1 VRGHTC
7 AREIS
12 KVARLGERLVEGDA
26 QVSREFLSKMVVVLL
41 ERTEPASRNAKPA
54 CIAVWEAGLVWVLCV
69 SHIARMNGSD
79 VNSNNNESN

>member
-1 VRGHTC
+1 
-7 AREIS
+7 
-12 KVARLGERLVEGDA
+12 
-26 QVSREFLSKMVVVLL
+26 MVVVLL

>member
-1 VRGHTC
+1 MVG
-7 AREIS
+7 
-12 KVARLGERLVEGDA
+12 LVERDA

-69 SHIARMNGSD
+69 CVISRGCMNGSD
-79 VNSNNNESN
+79 VNSSSNDESNNAWTY